1 MSSIR
6 RTALIASVFSTL
18 TSLLFFLT
26 GVVSLPVP
34 MYLPLGRRWTLSPAG
49 PDAVIVMDYFGRS
62 LFALSVAALLT
73 LGLTLA
79 LSVLNKRPRR
89 QIASQT
95 LWLWL
100 LYCVSAFVL
109 CSSLFAY
116 KLYGRE
122 TTPLEL
128 PPNPVASPAS
138 PDDEQ

>member
-1 MSSIR
+1 MSSLR
-6 RTALIASVFSTL
+6 RTALAVSVFSTL

-26 GVVSLPVP
+26 GVVSLPLP

-73 LGLTLA
+73 LGIMLG
-79 LSVLNKRPRR
+79 LSVLHKGQRR

-100 LYCVSAFVL
+100 LYSVSAFVL

-128 PPNPVASPAS
+128 PPQPVTSPAS
-138 PDDEQ
+138 PDEQ

>member
-1 MSSIR
+1 
-6 RTALIASVFSTL
+6 
-18 TSLLFFLT
+18 
-26 GVVSLPVP
+26 
-34 MYLPLGRRWTLSPAG
+34 
-49 PDAVIVMDYFGRS
+49 MDYFGRS

-79 LSVLNKRPRR
+79 LSVLHKRPRR
-89 QIASQT
+89 QIASQA